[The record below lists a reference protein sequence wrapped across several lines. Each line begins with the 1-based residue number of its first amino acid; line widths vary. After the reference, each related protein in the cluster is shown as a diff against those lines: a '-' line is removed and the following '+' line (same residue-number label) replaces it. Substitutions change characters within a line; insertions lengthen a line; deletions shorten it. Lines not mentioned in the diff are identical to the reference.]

1 MVEAEKEDSP
11 NSKKPLSAA
20 DAAPTPILIDTMAE
34 AAKACAF
41 LRMHK
46 VLAMDMEGAPL
57 EKRTSLLQLAASPN
71 EVMICDGMPFFCPS
85 FVPLCIL

>member
-1 MVEAEKEDSP
+1 MVEAEEDSP
-11 NSKKPLSAA
+11 NSSKKPM
-20 DAAPTPILIDTMAE
+20 DAAPTPILINTIAE
-34 AAKACAF
+34 ATKACAF

-71 EVMICDGMPFFCPS
+71 EVYPHPIGLS
-85 FVPLCIL
+85 LW